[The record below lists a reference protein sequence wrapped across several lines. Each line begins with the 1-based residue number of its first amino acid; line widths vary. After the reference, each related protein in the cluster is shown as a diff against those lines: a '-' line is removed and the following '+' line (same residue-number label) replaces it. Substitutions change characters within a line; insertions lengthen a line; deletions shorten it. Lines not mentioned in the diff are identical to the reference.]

1 MLSSGK
7 PPTLASLARVLRSK
21 NAGPTLLT
29 IDIFFQDAAGYALA
43 AASPALSVP
52 AVAALYQADPAQVR
66 RHLLPALLAI
76 KYALP
81 RRLCAGTPGD
91 GDVYGAQQHAPMLDV
106 ELDVVL
112 DVALDD
118 AP

>member
-1 MLSSGK
+1 MLSSGEH
-7 PPTLASLARVLRSK
+7 PTLASLARVLRSK

-29 IDIFFQDAAGYALA
+29 IDIFFQDAVGYAKA

-52 AVAALYQADPAQVR
+52 AVAALYQADPTQVQ

-76 KYALP
+76 KYAMP

-91 GDVYGAQQHAPMLDV
+91 GDVYGAQQHAPMLGI
-106 ELDVVL
+106 LL
-112 DVALDD
+112 NG

>member
-1 MLSSGK
+1 MGLHLSGRVWACL
-7 PPTLASLARVLRSK
+7 LATWVVWGS
-21 NAGPTLLT
+21 T
-29 IDIFFQDAAGYALA
+29 Y
-43 AASPALSVP
+43 
-52 AVAALYQADPAQVR
+52 
-66 RHLLPALLAI
+66 LAI

-112 DVALDD
+112 DVALDG

>member
-1 MLSSGK
+1 MLSPVK
-7 PPTLASLARVLRSK
+7 PQTLASLARVLRSK

-29 IDIFFQDAAGYALA
+29 IDIFFQDAAGYAQA
-43 AASPALSVP
+43 SDSPALSVP
-52 AVAALYQADPAQVR
+52 AVAALYQADPAQVQ
-66 RHLLPALLAI
+66 RHLLPTLLAI

-91 GDVYGAQQHAPMLDV
+91 GDVYGAQQHAPLLDI
-106 ELDVVL
+106 VL
-112 DVALDD
+112 DSVLDG

>member
-1 MLSSGK
+1 
-7 PPTLASLARVLRSK
+7 V
-21 NAGPTLLT
+21 
-29 IDIFFQDAAGYALA
+29 Q
-43 AASPALSVP
+43 
-52 AVAALYQADPAQVR
+52 

-91 GDVYGAQQHAPMLDV
+91 GDVYGAQQHAPMLGIL
-106 ELDVVL
+106 LDG
-112 DVALDD
+112 